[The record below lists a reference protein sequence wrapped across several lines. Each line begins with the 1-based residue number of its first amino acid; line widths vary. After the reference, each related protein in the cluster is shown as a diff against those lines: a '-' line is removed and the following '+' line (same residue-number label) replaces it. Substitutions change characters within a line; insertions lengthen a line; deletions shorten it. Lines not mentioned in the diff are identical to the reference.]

1 VELTLQQ
8 QKAQLRQRVKAQLA
22 GLSEELRRDSSAQAR
37 ALLSRQQ
44 AWQQAGCILFYAPTH
59 EEINLWPLAEEA
71 VKVGKM
77 VALPRYDVAAD
88 SYEAC
93 RVTDMQQELR
103 IGRYGLREP
112 LEDCPVVP
120 LNRLDFV
127 LVPGVAFELH
137 GRRLGRGKGYYDR
150 LLAAAGG
157 KTCGVAFDEQIVER
171 IPVEPHDSDVNC
183 ILTPTRWIEL

>member
-1 VELTLQQ
+1 MELTLQE
-8 QKAQLRQRVKAQLA
+8 QKAQLRQRIKERLA
-22 GLSEELRRDSSAQAR
+22 GLCEELRRESSAKAR

-44 AWQQAGCILFYAPTH
+44 AWQQATRILFYAPTAR
-59 EEINLWPLAEEA
+59 EINLWPLAESA
-71 VKVGKM
+71 INLGKM
-77 VALPRYDVAAD
+77 VALPRYDFDAD
-88 SYEAC
+88 TYQAC
-93 RVTDMQQELR
+93 QVTDVQREVKV
-103 IGRYGLREP
+103 GRYGLREP
-112 LEDCPVVP
+112 LANCPVVP

-157 KTCGVAFDEQIVER
+157 RTCGVAFDEQIVEH